1 MGELSIAMI
10 PRLRATAL
18 LIVIRYVGNTM
29 ATFVLQSLG
38 CDVAALNTVHFS
50 RPTISHKELGWRNL
64 PDLSPHPHC
73 SAANDTMITWN
84 QAITPATAK

>member
-1 MGELSIAMI
+1 MGEFVNCDD

-50 RPTISHKELGWRNL
+50 RSAYEHKLDRELTRSFSTSSLLYG
-64 PDLSPHPHC
+64 D
-73 SAANDTMITWN
+73 DTMMT
-84 QAITPATAK
+84 